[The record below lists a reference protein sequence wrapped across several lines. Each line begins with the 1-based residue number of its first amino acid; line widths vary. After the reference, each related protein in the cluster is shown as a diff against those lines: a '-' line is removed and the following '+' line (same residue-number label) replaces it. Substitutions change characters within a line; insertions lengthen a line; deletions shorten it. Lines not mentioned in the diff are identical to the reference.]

1 MENNIQS
8 KALGR
13 KVGSWVWCL
22 HCERCYQVGEFKM
35 DESSLE
41 LCPYDICDGDTLI
54 DSWSWEKIKELHPEY
69 PDVPEKDKVYPLYE

>member
-8 KALGR
+8 KELGR

-35 DESSLE
+35 DES
-41 LCPYDICDGDTLI
+41 DGDTIL
-54 DSWSWEKIKELHPEY
+54 DSWTWEEIKELHPEY
-69 PDVPEKDKVYPLYE
+69 PDVPEKNKVYPLYE